1 MYKVV
6 KRAVKYIHS
15 KKIINN
21 TMAKKLKKKSSQEK
35 NLVADDK

>member
-21 TMAKKLKKKSSQEK
+21 TVEKKRNRAKKKKPGC
-35 NLVADDK
+35 